1 MLLDFFAGIGISL
14 LAARRI
20 YRTTPYI
27 PSVATRRVLL
37 VASWPQTPR
46 ASPSLR
52 SAVLVW
58 ETPMGGHRA
67 AAYHRRMPDLSTKA
81 ADITDP
87 AVMLERIAYRNRR
100 IITRVGENGKE
111 PVSFAKN
118 LASRTRSDI
127 RRLAELLDVELDE
140 SGWS

>member
-1 MLLDFFAGIGISL
+1 
-14 LAARRI
+14 LAAARHIRGRDYAFRAPGDVVAARHTPARR
-20 YRTTPYI
+20 YR
-27 PSVATRRVLL
+27 SRVAGL
-37 VASWPQTPR
+37 A
-46 ASPSLR
+46 
-52 SAVLVW
+52 W
-58 ETPMGGHRA
+58 ETPVGGHRA
-67 AAYHRRMPDLSTKA
+67 AAYHRRMPDLSTRA

-100 IITRVGENGKE
+100 IITRVGQNGKE

-140 SGWS
+140 SAWS